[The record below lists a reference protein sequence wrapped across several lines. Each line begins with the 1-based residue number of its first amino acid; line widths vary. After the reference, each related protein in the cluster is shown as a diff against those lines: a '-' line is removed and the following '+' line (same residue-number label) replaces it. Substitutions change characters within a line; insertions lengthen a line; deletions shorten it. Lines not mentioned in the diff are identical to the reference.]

1 MSFFRKPARPS
12 ATMALVAAGVLA
24 LALAAC
30 GGSTSQYEPFV
41 PQRVIVFGDDN
52 SVLTPEGRRYG
63 VNGIN
68 TTTSAF
74 DCNLEPLW
82 VQSVAGRYGFAFAE
96 CNTQAV
102 TPRAFNYAT
111 LGATVADVAA
121 RVASLGSAGVRNGDL
136 ALVMIGA
143 NDIFDLYS
151 QFPQRSADSLVAEA
165 RLRGEVAAQSVNR
178 LVELGAKV
186 VVSNLPDLGLSPYA
200 RAETAADTAS
210 GVNRAELITRL
221 VTAFNEQLSVKVLLD
236 GRFVGLVQMDLL
248 TQLTNRFPG
257 RDGISNTSQA
267 VCTVALPDCTT
278 ATLVTGAAS
287 TAYMWADGKRLASG
301 GQNQLAGGALQRALN
316 NPF

>member
-1 MSFFRKPARPS
+1 MSFFRKPARP
-12 ATMALVAAGVLA
+12 TTPVALVAAALLA
-24 LALAAC
+24 LSLAAC

-63 VNGIN
+63 INGVN
-68 TTTSAF
+68 TTTNAF
-74 DCNLEPLW
+74 DCSLEPLW

-96 CNTQAV
+96 CNPQAA

-121 RVASLGSAGVRNGDL
+121 RVSALGGAGVRNGDL

-143 NDIFDLYS
+143 NDIFELYG

-200 RAETAADTAS
+200 RAEAAADTTS

-221 VTAFNEQLSVKVLLD
+221 VAAFNEQLSVKVLLD
-236 GRFVGLVQMDLL
+236 GRFVGLVQFDLL

-257 RDGISNTSQA
+257 RDGITNTSA
-267 VCTVALPDCTT
+267 AACTVPLPDCTT
-278 ATLVTGAAS
+278 ATLVTGALS
-287 TAYMWADGKRLASG
+287 SAYMWADGKRLASG
-301 GQNQLAGGALQRALN
+301 SQNQLAGGALQRALN